1 MALILDLAAAAGPR
15 VSALGLRV
23 FAREL
28 AVGAKSLD
36 VDLVGLKMDALLPR
50 LALALALSLLP
61 VAVASANPSPGMRPA
76 DVEGRETPIPSFM
89 LAEGLVLTEP
99 ARTL

>member
-50 LALALALSLLP
+50 LALALALLLLP
-61 VAVASANPSPGMRPA
+61 AAVTSPNPSPGTRPV
-76 DVEGRETPIPSFM
+76 DVGRETPTPSLM
-89 LAEGLVLTEP
+89 PVEGLVLTEP
-99 ARTL
+99 RTL